1 MAEYTDRIS
10 RQKYIAEKFAN
21 YLNGSVLNIGG
32 GGDKTLLK
40 YCQPKEYTELDI
52 SGEPDLL
59 INLDKEY
66 PLPIEDNRF
75 DMVICTDV
83 LEHLEE
89 FHRVFSELIRIT
101 NQYIIISVPNAWKGF
116 SILTNRNI
124 YNGSSGKP
132 GIDVGKYR
140 KFYGLPLN
148 KPIDRHRWFFSY
160 TEAEEY
166 FHQSATILSYTIIDE
181 FPIGDSAITVK
192 GTIYRNLMKLLF
204 NSAAYKD
211 WFYKTYWCII
221 EKQKC

>member
-52 SGEPDLL
+52 SGEPDLV

-75 DMVICTDV
+75 DMVICTEV

-89 FHRVFSELIRIT
+89 FHRVFEELLRIASK
-101 NQYIIISVPNAWKGF
+101 YIIISLPNASTTIRSYIRRSKYQGVA
-116 SILTNRNI
+116 
-124 YNGSSGKP
+124 GEA
-132 GIDVGKYR
+132 GIDVGFHS

-148 KPIDRHRWFFSY
+148 IPSDRHRWFFSF
-160 TEAEEY
+160 TEAEY
-166 FHQSATILSYTIIDE
+166 FFHNKINKYGYKIISEFGTGHNTISIKSWLLGK
-181 FPIGDSAITVK
+181 FV
-192 GTIYRNLMKLLF
+192 KLLF
-204 NSAAYKD
+204 GEPVFND
-211 WFYKTYWCII
+211 WFSGNYWVLLKV
-221 EKQKC
+221 KQ